1 MDSRNVPQMRLHD
14 HLRINM
20 QDVDFYSGV
29 KCEFSDTM
37 WILDWIVCV
46 EFYAILGQVLGLE
59 GYSLALF
66 LSLEVAKSGL
76 FWHRWF
82 RGWKCDLSAAQS
94 FLEYFSVL
102 GTDCIPVSI
111 VFFLQNL

>member
-37 WILDWIVCV
+37 WILD
-46 EFYAILGQVLGLE
+46 
-59 GYSLALF
+59 
-66 LSLEVAKSGL
+66 
-76 FWHRWF
+76 
-82 RGWKCDLSAAQS
+82 
-94 FLEYFSVL
+94 
-102 GTDCIPVSI
+102 
-111 VFFLQNL
+111 